1 MAERQ
6 RRVLVTGARGML
18 GTDLCPV
25 LARAGWTVV
34 AADLAEFDITDG
46 AAARAFVLDALPSV
60 IVHCAAYTAV
70 DQAECDQ
77 ETAFRINRDGTGQL
91 AEAAAAVE
99 AAMLFVSTDYVF
111 DGTKDGPYTEEDAPN
126 PMTVYGA
133 SKLAGEEAVRET
145 LAEHWVVRTAWLYG
159 LRGKSFPD
167 TILRRKLEGKP
178 LRVIN
183 DQHGCPTYTVHLAE
197 ALARTIAEPA
207 YGTYHAVNSGACTWY
222 DFACAAVRAAGM
234 DAADIEPI
242 PTSEYPLPARRPA
255 NSVLDTTKL
264 ARVYG
269 IRLPGWQEGVLEFV
283 REWQAA
289 RGSRIENR
297 E

>member
-1 MAERQ
+1 VTGKA

-25 LARAGWTVV
+25 LARGGWKVV
-34 AADLAEFDITDG
+34 PADVAEFDITDG
-46 AAARAFVLDALPSV
+46 AAARAFVLDCLPSV

-70 DQAECDQ
+70 DKAESDRK
-77 ETAFRINRDGTGQL
+77 TAFRINREGARQV
-91 AEAAAAVE
+91 AEAAAAVK
-99 AAMLFVSTDYVF
+99 AAMLYVSTDYVF
-111 DGTKDGPYTEEDAPN
+111 DGTKEGPYTEEDAPN

-133 SKLAGEEAVRET
+133 SKLAGEEAVREALT
-145 LAEHWVVRTAWLYG
+145 EHWVVRTAWLYG
-159 LRGKSFPD
+159 LHGKSFPD
-167 TILRRKLEGKP
+167 TILRRKAEGKA

-197 ALARTIAEPA
+197 ALARIIAQPA

-234 DAADIEPI
+234 DADDIEPI

-255 NSVLDTTKL
+255 NSVLDTSKL

-269 IRLPGWQEGVLEFV
+269 IRLPAWRDGVVEFA
-283 REWQAA
+283 REWQAI
-289 RGSRIENR
+289 RESRIENR